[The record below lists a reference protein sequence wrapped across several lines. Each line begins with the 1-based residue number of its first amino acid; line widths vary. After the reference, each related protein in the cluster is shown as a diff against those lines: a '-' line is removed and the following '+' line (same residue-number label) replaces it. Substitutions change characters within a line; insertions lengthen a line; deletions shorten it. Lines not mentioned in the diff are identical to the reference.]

1 MNLEYNKIKTKSKNK
16 YIIFHICNS
25 LMLLTITITV
35 LLVYIQLK
43 PVIKNA
49 DNSIRLFHTNLN
61 NLNKYVPLV
70 KNIIFD
76 INTFLNSSLSLIN

>member
-1 MNLEYNKIKTKSKNK
+1 
-16 YIIFHICNS
+16 
-25 LMLLTITITV
+25 MLLTITITV

-61 NLNKYVPLV
+61 NLNKYDPLV
-70 KNIIFD
+70 KKIIFD